1 MRLAYLWQAELQI
14 MLPKPTHN
22 TNGTE
27 GPGCLGCPMY
37 GDGEG
42 FCPDELVDGA
52 AVMVLGQGPGE
63 EEEAEGIPFTGRT
76 GQRMN
81 KRFLPLAGLERG
93 ENVSV
98 GNVIKCRWGVNRF
111 FREGGN
117 PTALTKTNDLP
128 PEPTLGQAVRHC
140 TAAHLHI
147 PDSVRLVIAQGQPA
161 WEACGG
167 PGSIHAWRGYL
178 SPDGC
183 YLHGSGVISQG
194 TDIADV
200 AGPLRNLYEEGSPS
214 VLGTVHIAHL
224 NKEPWL
230 TVPAMHDW
238 QRAGEYLAGT
248 WPVPFPEITEVGR
261 CEPWRWLKFFEYCHV
276 AKTPVVID
284 TEFHDSGLIWLIGLY
299 NEQYNQVIQLHW
311 IDPSV
316 DSQSKAIF
324 VESLR
329 ELIGECPVI
338 LQNALAD
345 VRAMRTTWKFS
356 WEDFHHIDDTMQAHA
371 VLYVEFDHDL
381 GFLDSCYGRHHRVKH
396 LFKQNPTLYNAGD
409 CWTPAYA
416 MSGLQKEL
424 DRDADSQRVYKD
436 RLELLPI
443 IDESMTRG
451 IRINKE
457 AVKDGITKYQ
467 ARRDAAEAV
476 GQAYCGYPINLS
488 SNDQVG
494 YWLYEVEGLPTQRK
508 RGKRGEAAVEASV
521 DKDAVGKLRGSFLG
535 FDPEEEPTEA
545 NLDRRIRLGG
555 HPLLEARFVNQ
566 SARQNLSHYLYPLVE
581 RDGEIVD
588 RVYHSIAI
596 HTQNNARFSYTDPP
610 LAQTPD
616 DLRAIYEPDPDWPW
630 LHWDMDQIEL
640 RIVAATARDLPL
652 LGAFA
657 EGLDV
662 HLIAMCEVFGLPKPP
677 VLQDPIHAPENLAW
691 LRYHRW
697 LTCDHKVEICGKNDI
712 RRTFGKNFQYREC
725 FQKDASPENA
735 MNMPAA
741 RALGLTL
748 ADMVRADVYWK
759 AAHPA
764 IVAWQRRLIDEG
776 KRTRET
782 RDWYGVLRRYT
793 DHLDNIAS
801 QILDHPSQAGCQTI
815 MTLQLL
821 EFKRRFK
828 DAVYFVYGMHD
839 STNMAI
845 WRPRWNEIAP
855 QVKEIVEQPRN
866 IFGLSI
872 PFPASFKSRGIEID
886 RKTLLAV

>member
-1 MRLAYLWQAELQI
+1 
-14 MLPKPTHN
+14 MLPKPTYN

-27 GPGCLGCPMY
+27 GPGCVGCPLA
-37 GDGEG
+37 GDMLG
-42 FCPDELVDGA
+42 FCPDEIVEGA
-52 AVMVLGQGPGE
+52 KVFVLMQGPGE
-63 EEEAEGIPFTGRT
+63 EEEAEGIPATGRT

-98 GNVIKCRWGVNRF
+98 GNVLKCRWS
-111 FREGGN
+111 REG
-117 PTALTKTNDLP
+117 LKTNDLP
-128 PEPTLGQAVRHC
+128 SGDMLPLAVRHC
-140 TAAHLHI
+140 TGAHLRI
-147 PDSVRLVIAQGQPA
+147 PDSTRLVVAQGQPA

-178 SPDGC
+178 RPDD
-183 YLHGSGVISQG
+183 HGQALIHSR
-194 TDIADV
+194 ADRPTV
-200 AGPLRNLYEEGSPS
+200 AGGPGRDPA

-238 QRAGEYLAGT
+238 QRAGEFLAGT
-248 WPVPFPEITEVGR
+248 WPKPFPEIIEVGR

-311 IDPSV
+311 IDPSI

-338 LQNALAD
+338 MQNALAD
-345 VRAMRTTWKFS
+345 VRAMRKTWKFS
-356 WEDFHHIDDTMQAHA
+356 WEDFYHIDDTMQAHA

-381 GFLDSCYGRHHRVKH
+381 GFLDSCYGKHHRVKH
-396 LFKQNPTLYNAGD
+396 LFKTDPTLYNAGD
-409 CWTPAYA
+409 CWTPGYA
-416 MSGLQKEL
+416 MAAMRKEL
-424 DRDADSQRVYKD
+424 DKDPQSAAVYAD

-457 AVKDGITKYQ
+457 AVKDGITKYE
-467 ARRDAAEAV
+467 ARRAAAEAV

-488 SNDQVG
+488 SNDQIAH
-494 YWLYEVEGLPTQRK
+494 WLYDIEGLPVQKK
-508 RGKRGEAAVEASV
+508 RGKRGLAGVEVSV

-545 NLDRRIRLGG
+545 NLHKRIRLGG
-555 HPLLEARFVNQ
+555 HPLLESRFVNQ
-566 SARQNLSHYLYPLVE
+566 AARQNLSHYLLPLIE
-581 RDGEIVD
+581 KDGSTRDRI
-588 RVYHSIAI
+588 YHSIAI

-652 LGAFA
+652 LEAFTA
-657 EGLDV
+657 GLDV
-662 HLIAMCEVFGLPKPP
+662 HLIATCEVFGLPKPP
-677 VLQDPIHAPENLAW
+677 VLKDPVHAEENRGW
-691 LRYHRW
+691 LQQMGWMNCNHA
-697 LTCDHKVEICGKNDI
+697 LEVCGKNDI

-748 ADMVRADVYWK
+748 GDMTRADIYWK

-776 KRTRET
+776 RRTRET
-782 RDWYGVLRRYT
+782 RDWYGTLRRYT
-793 DHLDNIAS
+793 DHLDNIPS
-801 QILDHPSQAGCQTI
+801 QILDHPSQAGCQAI
-815 MTLQLL
+815 MTQQLL
-821 EFKRRFK
+821 QFKRKFK
-828 DAVYFVYGMHD
+828 SAVYFVSGMHD
-839 STNMAI
+839 SINLAI
-845 WRPRWNEIAP
+845 WAPRWDEIAP
-855 QVKEIVEQPRN
+855 EVKKIVQQPHD
-866 IFGLSI
+866 IFGTII
-872 PFPASFKSRGIEID
+872 PFPASFKVRTPRGDTRNYRI
-886 RKTLLAV
+886 